1 MRYERKGAAVG
12 SFLLMRS
19 ALLACAILCMLGML
33 AIASLDPACAWAE
46 ERIGS
51 INVHALQSNTDGIP
65 AEDGQENHPSVLPS
79 FRFAAGEWSG
89 LRVGEAFL
97 RCSRCKRER
106 SRRYGGCRTSG
117 LVRFQNR
124 RDGRCGNLRVRGAWA
139 RRLSSDSGR
148 RHRACPGAEEF
159 SGGGAHAKRRRLSS
173 MGRACVSKASV
184 GSAGQGFGGMFG
196 FGRKGQSQSRLFA
209 GDGGQHDGMG
219 LCGNFDWLGGCDGCQ
234 RCDAASA
241 WRKSRCVVRGRVRRN
256 GEDAWVTEKRFVLP
270 WLPGRG
276 LAG

>member
-1 MRYERKGAAVG
+1 MCEDGSMNREKNEIPAMRYERKGAAVG

-159 SGGGAHAKRRRLSS
+159 SGGGAHAKPPTALINGPCMCIQS
-173 MGRACVSKASV
+173 
-184 GSAGQGFGGMFG
+184 
-196 FGRKGQSQSRLFA
+196 FGRFSRARLWRNVWVRPKRA
-209 GDGGQHDGMG
+209 KPVAA
-219 LCGNFDWLGGCDGCQ
+219 LC
-234 RCDAASA
+234 
-241 WRKSRCVVRGRVRRN
+241 WRRGT
-256 GEDAWVTEKRFVLP
+256 A
-270 WLPGRG
+270 
-276 LAG
+276 